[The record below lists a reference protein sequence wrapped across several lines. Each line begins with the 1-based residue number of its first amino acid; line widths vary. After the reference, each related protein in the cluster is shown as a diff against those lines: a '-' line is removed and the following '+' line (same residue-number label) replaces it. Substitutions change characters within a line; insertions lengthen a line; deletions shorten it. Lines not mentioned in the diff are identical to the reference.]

1 MAMSRFGGIPRD
13 KLSHMMPGSRCGE
26 SERER
31 ERETERERERAWQN
45 TSFQGQDGLR
55 ADTLPEAGAADAV
68 PCIEAAPLRA
78 LLAVA
83 PKALL

>member
-13 KLSHMMPGSRCGE
+13 KLSHMMPGSRCGK
-26 SERER
+26 SER
-31 ERETERERERAWQN
+31 ERERERAWQN